1 MRSNEWWGWE
11 DCFIVSEKKYE
22 WLPVCIPTFNIT
34 LFFQR
39 KNKESQKR
47 SFRPRAEGSFKFIL
61 HLKERHVSSVV
72 SFFVRRSRKD
82 EMLRDYQRSWFN
94 VRSAEIIS
102 SVSKCRRKQE
112 VWCCTDP
119 LVAWQISTCR
129 HEAPSCC
136 RSNCPIRV
144 EQQPAADPNS
154 LEV

>member
-1 MRSNEWWGWE
+1 MNDEAGKTVL
-11 DCFIVSEKKYE
+11 IVSEKNMND
-22 WLPVCIPTFNIT
+22 NIT

-39 KNKESQKR
+39 KNKRKKKLW
-47 SFRPRAEGSFKFIL
+47 PRAERSFKFIL
-61 HLKERHVSSVV
+61 HLKEKRVSSVV

-82 EMLRDYQRSWFN
+82 ETLRDYQWSWSN

-102 SVSKCRRKQE
+102 SVSKFRRKQE

-119 LVAWQISTCR
+119 LAWQISVCR

-144 EQQPAADPNS
+144 EQQPAADPNP
-154 LEV
+154 LNPWP